1 VYRSSP
7 FFWAFS
13 QCTRDLTTPVAIPS
27 SSVQQGD
34 AWAAAVYAITD
45 AIPFYDVGAV
55 TQTISGVCDDET
67 GCEVSDDD
75 DCDDSNGP
83 DDGVKTEEEP
93 SDGTSA
99 IGQFDGVGELVSEVS
114 IEIGRLFGLPRM
126 SSLMTT
132 KATLEGVAAGARPS
146 EVELTMAV
154 QTTAPLQ
161 STLLSMLPAVPELP
175 TFPSGSAMEL
185 LKPGSSRVRYRT
197 SYLTDGL
204 RISRYVT
211 EVGDAGQTDDSAFF
225 VYLRE
230 P

>member
-1 VYRSSP
+1 MPTHLHKNRKKRGHVSAGHGRIGKHRKHPSGRGMAGGQHHHRILMDKYHPGYFGKVGMRHFHKLKNHYVRPVINLDKVWTLIGEEKREACAKDTSKAP
-7 FFWAFS
+7 
-13 QCTRDLTTPVAIPS
+13 CIDLTEFGIFKLLGKGQLPNQPIVIKCRYVSKLA
-27 SSVQQGD
+27 
-34 AWAAAVYAITD
+34 
-45 AIPFYDVGAV
+45 
-55 TQTISGVCDDET
+55 ET
-67 GCEVSDDD
+67 
-75 DCDDSNGP
+75 
-83 DDGVKTEEEP
+83 K
-93 SDGTSA
+93 
-99 IGQFDGVGELVSEVS
+99 I
-114 IEIGRLFGLPRM
+114 
-126 SSLMTT
+126 
-132 KATLEGVAAGARPS
+132 KA
-146 EVELTMAV
+146 LTMAV